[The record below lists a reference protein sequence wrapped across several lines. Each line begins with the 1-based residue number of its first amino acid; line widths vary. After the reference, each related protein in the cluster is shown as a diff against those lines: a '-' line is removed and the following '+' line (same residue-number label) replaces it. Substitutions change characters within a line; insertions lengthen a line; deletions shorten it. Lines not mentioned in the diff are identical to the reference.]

1 MTVLLRF
8 LLVLLAVLVVVVA
21 ARVIGRSQRP
31 AHPPVDLGR
40 LATEPGIVIFTSTD
54 CRNCREALAEVERS
68 GMPIRQVS
76 HELEPGEF
84 ERAGVEAVPL
94 TVVVD
99 DSGAVSAVMTGV
111 PRRRSLDRAI
121 SRAGLAPNAVG
132 S

>member
-1 MTVLLRF
+1 
-8 LLVLLAVLVVVVA
+8 
-21 ARVIGRSQRP
+21 
-31 AHPPVDLGR
+31 
-40 LATEPGIVIFTSTD
+40 
-54 CRNCREALAEVERS
+54 
-68 GMPIRQVS
+68 MPIRQVS